1 MSPRRTDARARV
13 VAAAAEMMARH
24 GLNSTSIREMAR
36 RAEAP
41 LGSTYHHFPGG
52 KQQVVAE
59 AVRHAGE
66 RIDAAIAEH
75 LRAGPAAGLRGFLAM
90 WRERLERSA
99 FHGGCPVLAAAVE
112 EPLDPESEGAAAVAA
127 EVFAQW
133 ERRLRDALADAGVA
147 DSCAA
152 ELATVIVAA
161 VEGAVVLSRARR
173 ALGPFDRVAAQLER
187 LVAEAVG
194 EAPRR

>member
-36 RAEAP
+36 RADAP

-52 KQQVVAE
+52 KQQVVVE

-66 RIDAAIAEH
+66 RVDAAIAEH

-90 WRERLERSA
+90 WRERLERSG

-112 EPLDPESEGAAAVAA
+112 EPVDAESEGAAAAAA
-127 EVFAQW
+127 EAFAQW
-133 ERRLRDALADAGVA
+133 ERRLSEALAEAGVA
-147 DSCAA
+147 APRAA
-152 ELATVIVAA
+152 ELATLIVAG
-161 VEGAVVLSRARR
+161 VEGAVVLARAHRE
-173 ALGPFDRVAAQLER
+173 LGPFDRVAAQLER
-187 LVAEAVG
+187 LVAEAV
-194 EAPRR
+194 APL